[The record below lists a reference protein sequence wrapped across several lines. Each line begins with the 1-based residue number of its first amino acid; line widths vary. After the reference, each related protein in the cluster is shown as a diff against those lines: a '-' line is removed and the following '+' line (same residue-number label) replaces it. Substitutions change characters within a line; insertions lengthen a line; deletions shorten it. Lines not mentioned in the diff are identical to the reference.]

1 MHIRDH
7 ARAEGWFRKHAAA
20 PSSVGSWKAFVARN
34 KRAQEPRTT
43 AADGGLMEEY
53 YGKDK
58 LDWMENHKDQMSFEE
73 YLRWKRSGS
82 FSQGGRIG
90 FYAGGTKLS
99 KAKKKKLKVV
109 KDFTAQAGPGTGKAV
124 DNPTYYKKVKSA
136 LNKIKKQRNNRA
148 IFEWSENSDWY
159 KKLRKDLGGSG
170 KGSKGLNRDYTN
182 QLINN
187 VIEENFPNAYHGKTA
202 IKNFRNDMVVNSFV
216 EHLKTVGEFDG
227 YEKTAK
233 ILEQFE
239 GVGDHRYE
247 NINRSW
253 KSWIAGEFEVD
264 GLDRAKL
271 KKELKARGLSY
282 DQIDNWSVSSA
293 QKRGVNKV
301 KELKWLD
308 NQNIKHSGRSVDD
321 VMKRFKEA
329 FPDSDFYLRANELTS
344 LKNTGKYIS
353 GSGSSRGIVGIETGN
368 RSKWL
373 KDGFGVQFKGNYS
386 KMIKAA
392 DELERLGRPDEAIR
406 LRKGANDFFGPDG
419 LITKAKGE
427 GEHAL
432 GRSFDMLNPEH
443 QLKINSLVSG
453 DINQFK
459 KWNFDIPVKRYYD
472 EYNKPGTTKARRK
485 ELAKLIDDRK
495 RMMNALTGGGG
506 KSAKGMV
513 AEGTVS
519 FRYGPDKITATSDVI
534 PLDKLKNFDIEEFI
548 AKGKGYE
555 DKFLEVSKIGK
566 IKYGDKISE
575 GQMKG
580 ILQKFKD
587 AGIPCIKGVGGDC
600 TSIADYQKGYNKI
613 VKEGA
618 EGSAKAI
625 HKLKGFT
632 KGMRALTG
640 AAKWTGYG
648 LLAEAGFMVPFAIAD
663 YSTGESWKR
672 ILGNATDYGF
682 GPILGQSE
690 QEEFEAALPEG
701 SLAVEGE
708 KAIELG
714 DRLTGMEEQTVN
726 PGYGRIGYEK
736 KAPIQRQKVYE
747 DILGEFDFNL
757 QPFLS
762 DTPFAQDQWHQGMW
776 DQAHEEAA
784 ATRAQIEKEKQR
796 RIDERTERGIIAD
809 QNWQSQVSRAE
820 GGIMNLKKKW

>member
-1 MHIRDH
+1 MHIKDH
-7 ARAEGWFRKHAAA
+7 SAAMKFFRTYDNVASK
-20 PSSVGSWKAFVARN
+20 GKWKEFVDEMEFDSMG
-34 KRAQEPRTT
+34 QEPRTM
-43 AADGGLMEEY
+43 AQAPLANDLEPGSL
-53 YGKDK
+53 KD
-58 LDWMENHKDQMSFEE
+58 EMSGNFDPSQETHEE
-73 YLRWKRSGS
+73 YLQRINLDRP
-82 FSQGGRIG
+82 FNAAQGGRIG
-90 FYAGGTKLS
+90 Y
-99 KAKKKKLKVV
+99 AKKGFV
-109 KDFTAQAGPGTGKAV
+109 AGSGPGTGSALEADV
-124 DNPTYYKKVKSA
+124 NIKKVKSS
-136 LNKIKKQRNNRA
+136 LNKIKKQRNKKLM
-148 IFEWSENSDWY
+148 FEWSEDSDWY
-159 KKLRKDLGGSG
+159 RKLQKDLGG
-170 KGSKGLNRDYTN
+170 KKPLNREYTN
-182 QLINN
+182 KLINQT
-187 VIEENFPNAYHGKTA
+187 VHEFFPNAYHGKNA

-247 NINRSW
+247 SINDSW
-253 KSWIAGEFEVD
+253 KKWIAGEFEVD
-264 GLDRAKL
+264 GVDRAKL

-282 DQIDNWSVSSA
+282 DQIDSWSASSA

-301 KELKWLD
+301 AELKTLD
-308 NQNIKHSGRSVDD
+308 KWNNSKMYQNKSVDEII
-321 VMKRFKEA
+321 KLFEKKH
-329 FPDSDFYLRANELTS
+329 PGSNFYHRVNELTM

-386 KMIKAA
+386 KMIKEA
-392 DELERLGRPDEAIR
+392 DNLEAIGKIDEATR

-427 GEHAL
+427 GEHTL

-459 KWNFDIPVKRYYD
+459 KWNFDIPVKNYYN

-513 AEGTVS
+513 AEGVVS
-519 FRYGPDKITATSDVI
+519 FRYGPNKITATSNVPAI
-534 PLDKLKNFDIEEFI
+534 DKALEKGTFDIDEFI
-548 AKGKGYE
+548 ARGKGYE
-555 DKFLEVSKIGK
+555 DEFLKVSKIGK

-587 AGIPCIKGVGGDC
+587 AGIPCIKGEGGQC

-618 EGSAKAI
+618 EGSAQAI
-625 HKLKGFT
+625 QKLKGFT
-632 KGMRALTG
+632 KAMRG
-640 AAKWTGYG
+640 IGSVAKWTGYG
-648 LLAEAGFMVPFAIAD
+648 LLAEAGFMVPFAVGD
-663 YSTGESWKR
+663 YASGKSWKR

-682 GPILGQSE
+682 GPIFGQSE

-714 DRLTGMEEQTVN
+714 ERLEGLETGPIPQGRGGMDQARKEKSRENVITGITEEFS
-726 PGYGRIGYEK
+726 E
-736 KAPIQRQKVYE
+736 
-747 DILGEFDFNL
+747 NL

-762 DTPFAQDQWHQGMW
+762 DTPYAQDQWHQGMW
-776 DQAHEEAA
+776 DTAHQDAA
-784 ATRAQIEKEKQR
+784 DARAQIAKENF
-796 RIDERTERGIIAD
+796 EREQKRDLTLEGDYFGA
-809 QNWQSQVSRAE
+809 VT
-820 GGIMNLKKKW
+820 GGIASLKKK